1 MTRISV
7 EDAQVGL
14 PDLIARL
21 QPGEEVQITKD
32 DQPIARL
39 VAETA
44 RPRKPRQPGTAIG
57 RLTIVEE
64 DQSHLDDFRKY
75 VF

>member
-7 EDAQVGL
+7 EDAQIRL
-14 PDLIARL
+14 PELIARL
-21 QPGEEVQITKD
+21 QPGEELQITKD

-39 VAETA
+39 VGETGQ
-44 RPRKPRQPGTAIG
+44 PRKPRQPGTAIG

-64 DQSHLDDFRKY
+64 DRSHLDDFREY
-75 VF
+75 MP